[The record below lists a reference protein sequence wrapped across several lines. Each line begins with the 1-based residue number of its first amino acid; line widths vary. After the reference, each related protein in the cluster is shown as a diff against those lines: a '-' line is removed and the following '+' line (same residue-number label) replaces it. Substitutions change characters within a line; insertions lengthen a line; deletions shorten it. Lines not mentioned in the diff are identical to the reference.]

1 MVIINGKEEKAAG
14 KTIAEYLVENGYNPE
29 RVVAEKNLEIIPK
42 SAYGETLIEDGDSL
56 EILNFVG
63 GG

>member
-14 KTIAEYLVENGYNPE
+14 KTIAEYLVEKGYNPE